1 MAAKDHVKKH
11 FQSLGY
17 GNNIINFH
25 PFNTTSSCVTMTPSS
40 VGAEV
45 IKNLN
50 GSFILGKHR
59 LIVKPYIRKKSDASK
74 TKSKVGSNTE
84 SVGCPDTSSGV
95 RIFFGSKLPEY
106 TNEQHIQEHFKRFSS
121 EINNIKLIRDKKT
134 KKFKGFGFIEFSS
147 SKSAS
152 AAIRYLNN
160 SELLGIRIKVSFE
173 RKGSSLPLSPPCG
186 VSNAPPSD
194 FSKPNDEDLSDT
206 ESVSST
212 LSAYRDKVK
221 VFVHSR
227 PKFPDSLQRFALKN
241 HFKEFKSSI
250 TSAFVVEDR
259 KTKRSRGFGLVF
271 FSSLDAAN
279 SAIKK
284 MVNTKVSDQYKIIS
298 MYIENNE
305 SKSVNRPLPSGTL
318 FSTDNA
324 TCGGSEQPLL
334 LPANSQLSD
343 CVIIENIDPSFS
355 ESEVRS
361 LINVPMLSFNR
372 LLPPSSGVKIKL
384 HSPEDARIAAQALN
398 GRHILEKCVRAYV
411 TVSDASHPSQDIFH
425 PPLNQGH
432 PPQDPILSQPEGNLQ
447 DYFMYSAPSLSQ
459 GYSAPPQQHFQRTQS
474 VPATSQGHFNLPHG
488 ATGYSPFSSPDSK
501 QHIHT
506 SRHVPMIDGKV
517 VDHDDYE
524 EILRLEPSKWNKLMH
539 VNESSGT
546 TLFEDIMSPFNNNP
560 HVNFE
565 HVLRDKTIRFRGK
578 FDAVRDAYTFL
589 QRNMNK
595 DLTIDDRLVNEI
607 RPSLL
612 Q

>member
-1 MAAKDHVKKH
+1 MAAKDHVKNH
-11 FQSLGY
+11 FELFGY
-17 GNNIINFH
+17 GNNIISYH
-25 PFNTTSSCVTMTPSS
+25 AFNAYSSCVTMTPSS

-50 GSFILGKHR
+50 GSLILGKHM
-59 LIVKPYIRKKSDASK
+59 LIVEPYIRKESDASK

-121 EINNIKLIRDKKT
+121 GINKIELIRDKKT

-160 SELLGIRIKVSFE
+160 SELLGTQIKVSPDKRE
-173 RKGSSLPLSPPCG
+173 RKGSSLPLSPPC
-186 VSNAPPSD
+186 
-194 FSKPNDEDLSDT
+194 
-206 ESVSST
+206 
-212 LSAYRDKVK
+212 
-221 VFVHSR
+221 
-227 PKFPDSLQRFALKN
+227 
-241 HFKEFKSSI
+241 
-250 TSAFVVEDR
+250 
-259 KTKRSRGFGLVF
+259 
-271 FSSLDAAN
+271 DA
-279 SAIKK
+279 
-284 MVNTKVSDQYKIIS
+284 T
-298 MYIENNE
+298 
-305 SKSVNRPLPSGTL
+305 R
-318 FSTDNA
+318 
-324 TCGGSEQPLL
+324 GGSKQPFL

-398 GRHILEKCVRAYV
+398 GRHILGKCVRAYV

-432 PPQDPILSQPEGNLQ
+432 PPHDPILSQPKGNLQ
-447 DYFMYSAPSLSQ
+447 DYFMYGAPSLSQ
-459 GYSAPPQQHFQRTQS
+459 GYSAPPQHFQQTQS

-488 ATGYSPFSSPDSK
+488 ATGYSPLSSPDSK
-501 QHIHT
+501 QHIHSSVKT
-506 SRHVPMIDGKV
+506 SHVPMVNGKV

-560 HVNFE
+560 HVNFK

-589 QRNMNK
+589 QRNMSK
-595 DLTIDDRLVNEI
+595 DLAIDDRLV
-607 RPSLL
+607 L